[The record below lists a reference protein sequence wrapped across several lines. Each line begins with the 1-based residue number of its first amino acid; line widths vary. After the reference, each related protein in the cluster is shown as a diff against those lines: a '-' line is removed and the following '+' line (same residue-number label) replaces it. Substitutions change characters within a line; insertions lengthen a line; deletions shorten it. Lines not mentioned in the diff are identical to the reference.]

1 MDEIKVGSRVVND
14 EQGFGRVITIEDK
27 TCTVKLD
34 NGDMIETEPDKWEL
48 AFIFDGIIFEI
59 ENATIEEL
67 KTMLNRVREIRVAEP
82 GKTKK
87 TLEKK
92 AKESLL
98 SKIQGLDEG
107 TLKILRDGG
116 LI

>member
-82 GKTKK
+82 GKARK
-87 TLEKK
+87 TIEKK

-107 TLKILRDGG
+107 TLTILREGG

>member
-14 EQGFGRVITIEDK
+14 EQGFGRVIK
-27 TCTVKLD
+27 TENNTCDVKLD
-34 NGDMIETEPDKWEL
+34 NGMIITSDLNKWEL
-48 AFIFDGIIFEI
+48 AFVFDGVIFDID
-59 ENATIEEL
+59 NATIEEL

-82 GKTKK
+82 GKTRK
-87 TLEKK
+87 TIEKK

-98 SKIQGLDEG
+98 SKIQGLDEE
-107 TLKILRDGG
+107 TLKILHEGG

>member
-1 MDEIKVGSRVVND
+1 MKAKDKKEINTKN
-14 EQGFGRVITIEDK
+14 IK
-27 TCTVKLD
+27 
-34 NGDMIETEPDKWEL
+34 
-48 AFIFDGIIFEI
+48 
-59 ENATIEEL
+59 EL

-82 GKTKK
+82 GKTRK
-87 TLEKK
+87 TIEKK